1 MGLWQRIGRSG
12 RTAVLLAAGL
22 AGGAAAV
29 AVATVP
35 GSDGVIH
42 ACYSITN
49 TNGLPVTTGANL
61 RIIDSSAQACT
72 TNTDVPTAER
82 ALDWNVAGR
91 AGPTGPA
98 GTPGGQGPQGPAV
111 TIAAGHTLTL
121 AGGQVITVG
130 NGNGVTV

>member
-35 GSDGVIH
+35 GPDGVIH

-49 TNGLPVTTGANL
+49 TNGLPVTTANL
-61 RIIDSSAQACT
+61 RIIDPSAQACT

-82 ALDWNVAGR
+82 ALSWNQQGPPGQT
-91 AGPTGPA
+91 GPTGPA
-98 GTPGGQGPQGPAV
+98 
-111 TIAAGHTLTL
+111 
-121 AGGQVITVG
+121 
-130 NGNGVTV
+130 